1 MKIIYIL
8 LYIIAVLMPIMQ
20 GIGIYN
26 NPALIS
32 IIFMIIN
39 AEVYIV
45 LYFILIHKNSKSK

>member
-1 MKIIYIL
+1 
-8 LYIIAVLMPIMQ
+8 MPIMQ